1 MSRSQKEKTKSA
13 AWNADRPVV
22 HYTRLRNLMVRRVIF
37 ADSASMLTE
46 NMAINFGKNKEELH
60 EDYFTQL

>member
-22 HYTRLRNLMVRRVIF
+22 HYTRLRSLMVRRVIF

-46 NMAINFGKNKEELH
+46 NMAINFGII
-60 EDYFTQL
+60 TI

>member
-1 MSRSQKEKTKSA
+1 MNRKQKQNEQKPKEKTKSA

-46 NMAINFGKNKEELH
+46 NMAINFGKI
-60 EDYFTQL
+60 TI